1 VQVKLLSRV
10 DLMIAMAGSDVMNAI
25 FMRPHSR
32 LFIVGRIEGYTC
44 GLQNINCGNEFDLWF
59 QHWGQ
64 RTKCFTDLK
73 YFQPDQYSCTN
84 NGNYAADSI
93 LNLTPDMFDADI
105 DSMICDGA
113 AMNMAA

>member
-1 VQVKLLSRV
+1 MQVKLLSRV

-25 FMRPHSR
+25 FMRPSSR
-32 LFIVGRIEGYTC
+32 LFIVGRVGSNTC
-44 GLQNINCGNEFDLWF
+44 GLENINCGNEYGVWF

-64 RTKCFTDLK
+64 RVKCFTDLK